1 METSVME
8 DTRDIRILPDPES
21 LAEAAAKIFTEAAAV
36 AIAARR
42 VFSVALSGGSTP
54 RLLFHILSSEYR
66 NTINW
71 EQVHLFWSD
80 ERTVPPDHEQSNFR
94 IAYEELISGVPIPPA
109 NVHRIK
115 GELGP
120 AEAAGEYEGELRRYF
135 GDNGMPA
142 FDLILLGV
150 GKDGHTASLFP
161 DAAILKEEVRHA
173 VPSYSETM
181 GNWRVTLTLPV
192 LNNAWNILFLVAG
205 KSKAGIIDEIL
216 GRGKSHLYPAGLVK
230 PAHGRNIWLL
240 DREAASEAACGPDR

>member
-8 DTRDIRILPDPES
+8 DVRDIRIWPDPES
-21 LAEAAAKIFTEAAAV
+21 LAEAAAKIFTENAV
-36 AIAARR
+36 DAIAARGF
-42 VFSVALSGGSTP
+42 FSAALSGGSTP
-54 RLLFHILSSEYR
+54 RLFFHLLSSVYR

-80 ERTVPPDHEQSNFR
+80 ERAVPPDHEQSNFR
-94 IAYEELISGVPIPPA
+94 IAYEELILGVPIPPE

-115 GELGP
+115 GELDP
-120 AEAAGEYEGELRRYF
+120 AEAAREYEEELHRYF
-135 GDNGMPA
+135 GDNGIPA

-150 GKDGHTASLFP
+150 GEDGHTASLFP
-161 DAAILKEEVRHA
+161 DVAILKEDVRHA

-205 KSKAGIIDEIL
+205 KSKAGIIDKIL
-216 GRGKSHLYPAGLVK
+216 GKGRSHLYPAGLVK
-230 PAHGRNIWLL
+230 PTHGRSIWLL
-240 DREAASEAACGPDR
+240 DREAASGLDR